1 MPATRK
7 TAPASRVADL
17 STVQMTPVMTQMH
30 EVSDTLRDLADA
42 ATALDTLNMDLTE
55 AAWVERHLAG
65 DILTAQGR
73 PYSGRGHLYK
83 RLKERGIDTTGGWNT
98 SRLRPEIDEQ
108 PLPDYI
114 NEDEIKAIRDQA
126 DALLARIAR
135 IQSKRDRQY
144 PADHEDRLSAIET
157 WHISQAS

>member
-17 STVQMTPVMTQMH
+17 SSVQMTPVMTQMH
-30 EVSDTLRDLADA
+30 EVSDTLRDLAA
-42 ATALDTLNMDLTE
+42 AAAGLDTINMDLTE
-55 AAWVERHLAG
+55 AAWVERHRAG

-83 RLKERGIDTTGGWNT
+83 RLKERDIDATGGWNT

-114 NEDEIKAIRDQA
+114 DEDEIKAIREQA
-126 DALLARIAR
+126 DALLARITR
-135 IQSKRDRQY
+135 IQNNRDQQY
-144 PADHEDRLSAIET
+144 PADHENRLSAIET
-157 WHISQAS
+157 WHVTQAS